1 MVPVHMLRLPLG
13 VQLIISASA
22 EYQTHVLL
30 PRANDT
36 RRTHLVVLALIWS
49 EVCWERMSCF
59 EPLVSAPSLKISAV
73 AASHSLQETAHGAD
87 VRRVR
92 PSRVLPG
99 PQPTLVMLAANDV
112 FEPLL
117 NAPSLKPFAIAALHF
132 LQGTAQTIV
141 LPQIRAASASIAC
154 AGNLIFSLRL

>member
-112 FEPLL
+112 FEP
-117 NAPSLKPFAIAALHF
+117 
-132 LQGTAQTIV
+132 
-141 LPQIRAASASIAC
+141 IRDIQ
-154 AGNLIFSLRL
+154 AGNWKVVARECRGRRGPKTAVRSAHMRHDLIKVA